1 MKIGIE
7 FGKRP
12 FFVFLLYVFSICFG
26 CVTASPTGMSPSP
39 GMLSQNTGASVAKA
53 PAMNIDQ
60 LAQSLADQLDANVS
74 LPGRKIQASE
84 NNFWQGRTK
93 LNLPFS
99 SALNNALSTALSR
112 KGAVVTVQEVG
123 DEPMILLGSYDVEN
137 VMLAV
142 TVKIR
147 AMGET
152 SSKDIAFA
160 RGEIMMSK
168 LDGSWF
174 EPEFQ
179 RVSRTIVRILEE
191 NFPSMGFYQMDVDI
205 PDLKPGMQGQPNL
218 CLEKEFSRFL
228 ENAVAASSVFRPS
241 GVTGKRIVKARM
253 TGKYVN
259 LENKMRFHVKVEEQS
274 GKTLTSAVFD
284 VDIASIPEALMKPC
298 GSGGESVCVSYSHSP
313 SANVSADSFA
323 VSALIDNTNESLAAH
338 GLSSS
343 VCPKAKG
350 GNSATVAVKMDVRTK
365 MEFGRKATKATV
377 HFQVFDSNKRVLG
390 AFSESGVTFR
400 PQIDDAAETIVN
412 QIFQDENIGERLAT
426 IILGR

>member
-1 MKIGIE
+1 MKSGIG

-12 FFVFLLYVFSICFG
+12 VFLFLPYLFSLCFG
-26 CVTASPTGMSPSP
+26 CVTVSPTGMPPNPGVLSHSSGSSPA
-39 GMLSQNTGASVAKA
+39 TA
-53 PAMNIDQ
+53 PAMSIDQ
-60 LAQSLADQLDANVS
+60 LAQSLAGQLDAGVPLS
-74 LPGRKIQASE
+74 GKKIQTSE

-112 KGAVVTVQEVG
+112 KGAIVTVQEVG
-123 DEPMILLGSYDVEN
+123 DEPMLLLGSYDVEN
-137 VMLAV
+137 VTLAV

-152 SSKDIAFA
+152 SSKDVAFA
-160 RGEIMMSK
+160 RGGIMMSK

-174 EPEFQ
+174 EPEFP
-179 RVSRTIVRILEE
+179 RVARTIVRLLEE
-191 NFPSMGFYQMDVDI
+191 NFTSMGFYQMDVDI
-205 PDLKPGMQGQPNL
+205 PDMKPGMQGQPNL

-241 GVTGKRIVKARM
+241 GVTSKRIVKARM
-253 TGKYVN
+253 NGKYVN
-259 LENKMRFHVKVEEQS
+259 LENKMRFHVKAEDLS

-284 VDIASIPEALMKPC
+284 VDVASIPAPLMKPC
-298 GSGGESVCVSYSHSP
+298 GSGGESVCVSYLHSP

-323 VSALIDNTNESLAAH
+323 VSTLVDNTNESLAAH

-343 VCPKAKG
+343 VCPNEKG
-350 GNSATVAVKMDVRTK
+350 GKSATVVLKMEVRTK

-377 HFQVFDSNKRVLG
+377 HFRVLDPNKKVLG

-400 PQIDDAAETIVN
+400 PQIDDAAEMVVN